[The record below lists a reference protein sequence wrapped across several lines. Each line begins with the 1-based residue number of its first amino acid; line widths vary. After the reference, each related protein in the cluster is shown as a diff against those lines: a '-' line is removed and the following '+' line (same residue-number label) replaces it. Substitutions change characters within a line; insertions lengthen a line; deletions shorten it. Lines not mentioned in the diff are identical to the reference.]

1 MRRSVFVVN
10 ICLMLEGKVVYVY
23 DSIRL
28 ISQIWY
34 IAFYRIT
41 FYARHEDKFPQKCL
55 SLSNGIFSDVFVN
68 QLFILLG
75 RNVLRGCF
83 SKVENC
89 EDHFYRGI
97 MEQAF

>member
-10 ICLMLEGKVVYVY
+10 ICLMLEGKVACVY

-41 FYARHEDKFPQKCL
+41 FYARHD
-55 SLSNGIFSDVFVN
+55 
-68 QLFILLG
+68 
-75 RNVLRGCF
+75 R
-83 SKVENC
+83 
-89 EDHFYRGI
+89 
-97 MEQAF
+97 